1 MTTTAHARRNDPDTS
16 WIAADRV
23 KVEPCRQAILRQASR
38 WMRPWMAEDMCFALP
53 KYTGSNVRGRI
64 AELCREGL
72 IQIIGYTPNCRGNP
86 VALYSIIPIQQQF
99 FGG

>member
-1 MTTTAHARRNDPDTS
+1 MTTTTTAHARRNDPDTS

-23 KVEPCRQAILRQASR
+23 KVEPCREAILRQASR

-72 IQIIGYTPNCRGNP
+72 IKKAGTRLNQRDNP
-86 VALYSIIPIQQQF
+86 VTLYF
-99 FGG
+99 RW

>member
-16 WIAADRV
+16 WIAARRV
-23 KVEPCRQAILRQASR
+23 KVEPCRDAI
-38 WMRPWMAEDMCFALP
+38 MREAGHRRRSWTAEDMCCALP
-53 KYTGSNVRGRI
+53 MYTDSNVRGRI

-72 IQIIGYTPNCRGNP
+72 IQIVGYTPNCRGNP
-86 VALYSIIPIQQQF
+86 VALYLIIPVQQRF